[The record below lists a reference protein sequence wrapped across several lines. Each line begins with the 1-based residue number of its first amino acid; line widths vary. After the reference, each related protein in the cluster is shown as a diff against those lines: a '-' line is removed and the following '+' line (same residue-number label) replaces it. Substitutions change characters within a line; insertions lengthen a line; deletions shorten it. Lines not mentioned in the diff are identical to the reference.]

1 MGKMKKLLS
10 AILLSAI
17 TLVVNAQ
24 VGYNHLGNLTIGNP
38 YHGCI
43 STLCRT
49 DSIYKYAILGNGNH
63 GVWGFDLA
71 ESPSL
76 SIHILQG
83 IIDAYYTGADTIWI
97 QGNMIECEKDK
108 GFYVAE
114 AAPGQTLPDGSGFWF
129 SIANMRKDIKYL
141 RRIESGKVSARDRRL
156 MRKMNRETNR
166 VLKHQLK

>member
-1 MGKMKKLLS
+1 MAFHSELLWHFIRNFCGIPFTVPNC
-10 AILLSAI
+10 ALSAI

-83 IIDAYYTGADTIWI
+83 IIDA
-97 QGNMIECEKDK
+97 
-108 GFYVAE
+108 
-114 AAPGQTLPDGSGFWF
+114 LS
-129 SIANMRKDIKYL
+129 
-141 RRIESGKVSARDRRL
+141 
-156 MRKMNRETNR
+156 
-166 VLKHQLK
+166 

>member
-1 MGKMKKLLS
+1 MSKMKKLLS

-24 VGYNHLGNLTIGNP
+24 VVYNNLGNLTIGNP

-49 DSIYKYAILGNGNH
+49 DSIYKYTILGNGNH
-63 GVWGFDLA
+63 GLWGFDLA

-83 IIDAYYTGADTIWI
+83 IIDAYEGADTIWI
-97 QGNMIECEKDK
+97 QGNMIMSEKDK

-114 AAPGQTLPDGSGFWF
+114 LAPGFTVPEGSEFWF

-156 MRKMNRETNR
+156 MRKMNREAKGA
-166 VLKHQLK
+166 LKKQLE